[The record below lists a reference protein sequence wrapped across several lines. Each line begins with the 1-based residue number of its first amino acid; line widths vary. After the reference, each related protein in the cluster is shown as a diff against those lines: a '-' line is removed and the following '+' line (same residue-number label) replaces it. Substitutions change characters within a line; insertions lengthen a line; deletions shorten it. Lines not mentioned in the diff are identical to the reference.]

1 MNLKNFGRTVS
12 GAALTLAMML
22 GITIASGA
30 SAQAQYRDYDRN
42 GYGQQGSWPKERTRD
57 YAYKLGYHNAY
68 TEARRAYNSGDR
80 RNYKDMA
87 GYRNDTNGYLDYMR
101 YRDDYRSS
109 YRRGYEAG
117 FNDSMN
123 NRSRRYDRADVERV
137 LGSDLERTY
146 EDDNRYDDRDYRDR
160 DNRDRDYG
168 RGTGRGGYDDNGRG
182 RSDVYRIAQENGYRD
197 GLRQGQDDA
206 NRRRRYDYND
216 DSRYR
221 DASSGYRS
229 EYGSREAYRSAYR
242 QGFQRGYDEGFR
254 RNGNNRGGVR
264 LPWPF

>member
-1 MNLKNFGRTVS
+1 MSLKKFTRTVS

-22 GITIASGA
+22 GITIASSA
-30 SAQAQYRDYDRN
+30 SAQAQYRDYDRY
-42 GYGQQGSWPKERTRD
+42 GYGQQGYWPKERTKD

-68 TEARRAYNSGDR
+68 TEARRVYNSGVR
-80 RNYKDMA
+80 PNYRDMA

-123 NRSRRYDRADVERV
+123 NRPRRYDRSDVERV
-137 LGSDLERTY
+137 LGRDLERTY
-146 EDDNRYDDRDYRDR
+146 EDDYRYDDRDYRRNDR
-160 DNRDRDYG
+160 DYDDYG
-168 RGTGRGGYDDNGRG
+168 RGGRN
-182 RSDVYRIAQENGYRD
+182 DVYRIAQENGYRD
-197 GLRQGQDDA
+197 GVRQGQDDA

-229 EYGSREAYRSAYR
+229 EYGNRDAYRNAYR
-242 QGFQRGYDEGFR
+242 EGFRRGYDEGYR
-254 RNGNNRGGVR
+254 RYGNNRSGVR

>member
-1 MNLKNFGRTVS
+1 MNLNKFGRTIS
-12 GAALTLAMML
+12 GAALTLVMML
-22 GITIASGA
+22 GIAIASGT
-30 SAQAQYRDYDRN
+30 SAQAQNRDYGRDS
-42 GYGQQGSWPKERTRD
+42 YGQRGVWTKERTRD

-68 TEARRAYNSGDR
+68 TEARREYNSGVR
-80 RNYKDMA
+80 PNYRDME
-87 GYRNDTNGYLDYMR
+87 GYRNDGNGYLDYMR

-123 NRSRRYDRADVERV
+123 NRARRYDRADVERV
-137 LGSDLERTY
+137 LGRDLERTY
-146 EDDNRYDDRDYRDR
+146 EGNDRDDR
-160 DNRDRDYG
+160 
-168 RGTGRGGYDDNGRG
+168 RGDWRGGRNDGRN
-182 RSDVYRIAQENGYRD
+182 DVYRIAQENGYRD
-197 GLRQGQDDA
+197 GVRQGQDDA

-229 EYGSREAYRSAYR
+229 EYGNRDAYR
-242 QGFQRGYDEGFR
+242 QAYREGFARGYEDGFR
-254 RNGNNRGGVR
+254 RNGNNRGGAR

>member
-1 MNLKNFGRTVS
+1 MNTGNFGKSVS
-12 GAALTLAMML
+12 GAALTLALML
-22 GITIASGA
+22 GITMASST
-30 SAQAQYRDYDRN
+30 SAQAQYRNNDRY
-42 GYGQQGSWPKERTRD
+42 GYGQQATWAKERTRD

-68 TEARRAYNSGDR
+68 TEAGRVAKSGYRASYR
-80 RNYKDMA
+80 DMP

-109 YRRGYEAG
+109 YRRGYEQG

-123 NRSRRYDRADVERV
+123 NRTRRYDRDDVERV
-137 LGSDLERTY
+137 LGRDLERTY
-146 EDDNRYDDRDYRDR
+146 DND
-160 DNRDRDYG
+160 DRDYG
-168 RGTGRGGYDDNGRG
+168 RGSYNDRDYRGGGRN
-182 RSDVYRIAQENGYRD
+182 DVYRVAQQNGYRD
-197 GLRQGQDDA
+197 GLRQGQDDL

-229 EYGSREAYRSAYR
+229 EYGNRDAYR
-242 QGFQRGYDEGFR
+242 QAYREGFQRGYEEGYR

-264 LPWPF
+264 WPF

>member
-1 MNLKNFGRTVS
+1 MNLKDFRRTVS

-30 SAQAQYRDYDRN
+30 SAQAQYRDYDRS
-42 GYGQQGSWPKERTRD
+42 GYGQQGSWSKERTRD

-68 TEARRAYNSGDR
+68 TEARRAYNSGVR
-80 RNYKDMA
+80 PNYRDMA

-123 NRSRRYDRADVERV
+123 NRPRRYDRADVERV
-137 LGSDLERTY
+137 LGRDLERTY
-146 EDDNRYDDRDYRDR
+146 DDDNRYDDRDYR
-160 DNRDRDYG
+160 
-168 RGTGRGGYDDNGRG
+168 RGSDRGGYYGGRN
-182 RSDVYRIAQENGYRD
+182 DVYRIAQDNGYRD

-206 NRRRRYDYND
+206 SRRRRYNYND
-216 DSRYR
+216 DNRYR

-229 EYGSREAYRSAYR
+229 EYGNRDAYR
-242 QGFQRGYDEGFR
+242 QAYREGFQRGYDEGFR

>member
-1 MNLKNFGRTVS
+1 MKSGNFGKTIG

-22 GITIASGA
+22 GITMASGT
-30 SAQAQYRDYDRN
+30 SAQAQYRNNDRY
-42 GYGQQGSWPKERTRD
+42 GYGQQATWPKERTRD

-68 TEARRAYNSGDR
+68 TEARREYNSGSR
-80 RNYKDMA
+80 ASYRDMP

-109 YRRGYEAG
+109 YRKGYEQG

-123 NRSRRYDRADVERV
+123 NRARRYDRGDVERV
-137 LGSDLERTY
+137 LGRDLERTY
-146 EDDNRYDDRDYRDR
+146 DDDNDRDYRR
-160 DNRDRDYG
+160 GSGGYNDRDY
-168 RGTGRGGYDDNGRG
+168 RGGRN
-182 RSDVYRIAQENGYRD
+182 DVFRIAQENGYRD
-197 GLRQGQDDA
+197 GLRQGQDDL

-221 DASSGYRS
+221 DASNGYRS
-229 EYGSREAYRSAYR
+229 EYGNRDEYRRAYR
-242 QGFQRGYDEGFR
+242 EGFKNGYEDGYR

>member
-1 MNLKNFGRTVS
+1 MSMKNFGRTVS

-42 GYGQQGSWPKERTRD
+42 GGYGQRGYWPKERTRD

-68 TEARRAYNSGDR
+68 TEARRAYNSGYR
-80 RNYKDMA
+80 PSAKSMP
-87 GYRNDTNGYLDYMR
+87 GYHADTNGYLDYMR

-109 YRRGYEAG
+109 YRKGYEQG

-123 NRSRRYDRADVERV
+123 NRARRYDRGDVEQV
-137 LGSDLERTY
+137 LGRDLERTY
-146 EDDNRYDDRDYRDR
+146 EDDDWRDR
-160 DNRDRDYG
+160 DNRGDR
-168 RGTGRGGYDDNGRG
+168 RGGYNDDWRNGRNNM
-182 RSDVYRIAQENGYRD
+182 YRIAQDNGYRD
-197 GLRQGQDDA
+197 GLRQGQDDV

-221 DASSGYRS
+221 DASNGYRS
-229 EYGSREAYRSAYR
+229 EYGNRDAYRNAYR
-242 QGFQRGYDEGFR
+242 EGFKRGYDEGYR
-254 RNGNNRGGVR
+254 RSGNNRGGVR

>member
-1 MNLKNFGRTVS
+1 MNSNKFGRTVS

-22 GITIASGA
+22 GIAIASGA
-30 SAQAQYRDYDRN
+30 STQAQYRDYGRDS
-42 GYGQQGSWPKERTRD
+42 YGQQGTWSKERTRD

-68 TEARRAYNSGDR
+68 TEARRAYNSGVR
-80 RNYKDMA
+80 PNYRDMA
-87 GYRNDTNGYLDYMR
+87 GYRNDSNGYLDYMR

-123 NRSRRYDRADVERV
+123 NRARRYDRADVERV
-137 LGSDLERTY
+137 LGRDLERTY
-146 EDDNRYDDRDYRDR
+146 ESDDRYDDRDYRDR
-160 DNRDRDYG
+160 DYRNDDRDYR
-168 RGTGRGGYDDNGRG
+168 RGTGRGEAF
-182 RSDVYRIAQENGYRD
+182 RIAQENGYRD

-229 EYGSREAYRSAYR
+229 EYGNRDAYR
-242 QGFQRGYDEGFR
+242 QEYREGFKRGYDEGYR

>member
-1 MNLKNFGRTVS
+1 
-12 GAALTLAMML
+12 MML
-22 GITIASGA
+22 GITIASAA

-42 GYGQQGSWPKERTRD
+42 DRYGYGQQGYWSKERTRD

-68 TEARRAYNSGDR
+68 TEATRVANLRHRPSAR
-80 RNYKDMA
+80 DME
-87 GYRNDTNGYLDYMR
+87 GYRSDTNGYKDFMR

-109 YRRGYEAG
+109 YRRGYEQG

-123 NRSRRYDRADVERV
+123 NRERRYDREDVERV
-137 LGSDLERTY
+137 LGADLERTY
-146 EDDNRYDDRDYRDR
+146 EDGRYRDHRR
-160 DNRDRDYG
+160 D
-168 RGTGRGGYDDNGRG
+168 GYNDTWRNGRN
-182 RSDVYRIAQENGYRD
+182 DIYRIAQENGYRD

-216 DSRYR
+216 DNRYR

-229 EYGSREAYRSAYR
+229 EYGNRDAYRNAYR
-242 QGFQRGYDEGFR
+242 EGFARGYDEGYR
-254 RNGNNRGGVR
+254 RNGNNRGVR